1 MNSDI
6 KITTQDKIKFM
17 YGLLTNSK
25 TGLLTKENMHNQ
37 ENKIY
42 LPIYNYIES
51 NAVDDNFKLPIVI
64 LFEIS

>member
-25 TGLLTKENMHNQ
+25 TGLLTKENMHNP
-37 ENKIY
+37 ENKRY

-51 NAVDDNFKLPIVI
+51 NAIDDNFKLPIVI